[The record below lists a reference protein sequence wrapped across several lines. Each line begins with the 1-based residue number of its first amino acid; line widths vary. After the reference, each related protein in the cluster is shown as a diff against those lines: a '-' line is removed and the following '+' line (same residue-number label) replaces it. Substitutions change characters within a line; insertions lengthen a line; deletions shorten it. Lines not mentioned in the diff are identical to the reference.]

1 MWSVVLRLIYY
12 LVQDKQ
18 ENASVIKAHTRMHV
32 NIHII
37 RIYYLY
43 KGRLLKL
50 RATRFVDINIVGI
63 EIKTKISHLQRSP
76 DNVLLIIIQDPYI
89 GLWEAESS
97 FFYTFFGSNFWY

>member
-1 MWSVVLRLIYY
+1 
-12 LVQDKQ
+12 
-18 ENASVIKAHTRMHV
+18 MHV

-43 KGRLLKL
+43 KERLLKL

-89 GLWEAESS
+89 GL
-97 FFYTFFGSNFWY
+97 